1 MGTVYRARRVH
12 IGDEVAV
19 KVLHTRFVA
28 EHEAIERFRREARA
42 AAQLRHPNV
51 VVIYDYG
58 EAPDSGVLAYIVME
72 LVEGQPLGNIL
83 KREGRLS
90 PERTVALMKQI
101 CAGVGAAHKRNI
113 VHRDLKPDNIVV
125 LPADG
130 NEAESL
136 KVVDFGLA
144 KLRDQ
149 IGVDARTLTQT
160 GTIMGTPYYMSP
172 EQCRGEE
179 LDSRADV
186 YSLGAILYEMLAG
199 VRPFD
204 APSAAAVIVKHLM
217 DPPPPFPNQL
227 KLSPQLTSACTRAL
241 AKEAKGR
248 QSDASELARE
258 LNEALISAP
267 AQQLID
273 TPSPGRTAPQRE
285 RATEITGFKEP
296 MSTVTSVGAQVHDLG
311 QPKLSGPKKGRGR
324 AMGLALVVL
333 VVLGVAAAAGTVL
346 FLKNKSSATSQST
359 PGATIKPDSERTAN
373 ANGPAG
379 GSSGSGTT
387 GTGENRRLLQAIQGR
402 WKTRTGRL
410 EIEFKEV
417 PTGIEGVIL
426 KIPDSW
432 PKSRVKIGDTI
443 FTKGKLEGNRIEG
456 LYINL
461 PQNADC
467 PGLETRYSKCVIT
480 FEDNNTLKVTNS
492 AFKYS
497 FPACSWSLVTYDDT
511 WNWIRF

>member
-58 EAPDSGVLAYIVME
+58 EAPESGVLAYIVME
-72 LVEGQPLGNIL
+72 LVEGQPLGSIL
-83 KREGRLS
+83 KREGRL
-90 PERTVALMKQI
+90 PPKRAVALMKQI
-101 CAGVGAAHKRNI
+101 CAGVSAAHKRHI

-130 NEAESL
+130 NEAESS

-144 KLRDQ
+144 KLRDH

-172 EQCRGEE
+172 EQCRGED

-217 DPPPPFPNQL
+217 DPPPPFPNQHE
-227 KLSPQLTSACTRAL
+227 LSPRLTSVCIRAL
-241 AKEAKGR
+241 SKEANQR
-248 QSDASELARE
+248 HSDASELARD
-258 LNEALISAP
+258 LNEAFTSPSA
-267 AQQLID
+267 QLVD
-273 TPSPGRTAPQRE
+273 TPSPGRTAPQSE
-285 RATEITGFKEP
+285 RATVITGLNEP
-296 MSTVTSVGAQVHDLG
+296 MSTVTSVGAQIQFG
-311 QPKLSGPKKGRGR
+311 QLNGPAPAKSRR
-324 AMGLALVVL
+324 RTIVIALVVL
-333 VVLGVAAAAGTVL
+333 TVLGVAAAAGTVL
-346 FLKNKSSATSQST
+346 FLKNKASATSQST
-359 PGATIKPDSERTAN
+359 TTVTTKPESERTAN
-373 ANGPAG
+373 ANGPVG
-379 GSSGSGTT
+379 GSSGNGTSGTS
-387 GTGENRRLLQAIQGR
+387 ENRRLLQAIQGR

-410 EIEFKEV
+410 EIEFKEA

-426 KIPDSW
+426 KIPESW

-497 FPACSWSLVTYDDT
+497 FPACTWSLVTYDDT